1 MSVKNAMDQN
11 VSPEHNQPNALL
23 VKEKDMLILGKDQCK
38 FKWHVKVVLVK
49 GLLILHLVSLARDK
63 DWLIKL

>member
-11 VSPEHNQPNALL
+11 VSQELNQPNVLL
-23 VKEKDMLILGKDQCK
+23 VKGKDMLILGKDQCK

-49 GLLILHLVSLARDK
+49 VLLILHHVSLVKDK
-63 DWLIKL
+63 EWLIKL